1 MSINENVMAIRQVIA
16 DAAKKSGRNS
26 ADIKL
31 IGVTKT
37 IDANRVKELLA
48 AGVTDFGE
56 SRVQEFLPKREIL
69 KNETTYPHQWH
80 FIGHLQRNKVKHV
93 VDNVDTIHSVDS
105 LPLAQE
111 INRCCEKLGRQIKI
125 LAEINI
131 AGESSK
137 FGIPPSEILEFVKNL
152 VNMRGVRLSG
162 LMCLPPFVENP
173 DENRVFFEKMQ
184 KISVDILS
192 KCIYDTDKLDLSMG
206 TSGDFSVAIEHG
218 ATMVRIG
225 TAIFEA

>member
-1 MSINENVMAIRQVIA
+1 
-16 DAAKKSGRNS
+16 
-26 ADIKL
+26 
-31 IGVTKT
+31 
-37 IDANRVKELLA
+37 
-48 AGVTDFGE
+48 
-56 SRVQEFLPKREIL
+56 
-69 KNETTYPHQWH
+69 
-80 FIGHLQRNKVKHV
+80 LQRNKVKHV